1 MTGMN
6 RPIKRIALAVL
17 VMFVILL
24 VNVNYL
30 QTVEANSLST
40 RPLNSRAEYN
50 QNQVQRGNI
59 VTADGV
65 TIATSKPSSDLFKY
79 QRVYPDGAAYAPV
92 TGYDT
97 VYTQSQ
103 APNYATGV
111 ERAENA
117 LLTGTGSQLAFRN
130 FIDMI
135 TNKPQKGATV
145 QLTVN
150 SKAQEV
156 AYQQLETALQGKTF
170 DGKQAVGGVV
180 ALNPSTGAILA
191 MASYPSYD
199 PNQLAVHDTTTLNK
213 VDEQLTSEDPSPLL
227 NNASQTTLPP
237 GSTFKIVTSSAWYN
251 QDSTRNPNTV
261 VSSPQPLT
269 LPNGNTL
276 SNDSGEQCGTGSGQT
291 PVIYAFAQ
299 SCNTP
304 FANIGI
310 QLGGS
315 VIKSMATQYGLNNTA
330 AQDITGVDVA
340 PSNFTAEADKSFTA
354 FDAIGQ
360 HDTTVTPLQEAM
372 FAATVANG
380 GTLMKPYLVQQVTA
394 SDLSVVQ
401 QTQPQQLSQPI
412 SSTIAGYEKQMMV
425 AVVQQP
431 EGTGYAF
438 NANNENG
445 LVIAGKTGTAQNG
458 LSANPDAV
466 FTAFAPA
473 DNPKIAVGVMI
484 EGGGY
489 GAAAAAPIA
498 VAVIK
503 AYLATLGNQ

>member
-6 RPIKRIALAVL
+6 RPITRISVAVL
-17 VMFVILL
+17 VMFLILL

-30 QTVEANSLST
+30 QGVEASSLAS
-40 RPLNSRAEYN
+40 RPQNDRTAYE

-65 TIATSKPSSDLFKY
+65 TIATTQPASGLFKY
-79 QRVYPDGAAYAPV
+79 QRVYPDGQAYAAV

-97 VYTQSQ
+97 IYSAGQ
-103 APNYATGV
+103 APNYASGI
-111 ERAENA
+111 EKAENS
-117 LLTGTGSQLAFRN
+117 LLSGTGSELAFRN
-130 FIDMI
+130 FIDTL
-135 TNKPQKGATV
+135 TNKPQKGANVEVTI
-145 QLTVN
+145 N
-150 SKAQEV
+150 SKAQET
-156 AYQQLETALQGKTF
+156 AYQELAAALAGKTAN
-170 DGKQAVGGVV
+170 GKQQVGGVV
-180 ALNPSTGAILA
+180 AINPSTGAILA

-199 PNQLAVHDTTTLNK
+199 PNSLAVHDSNALNAADTK
-213 VDEQLTSEDPSPLL
+213 LNGEDPSPLL
-227 NNASQTTLPP
+227 NNATETTLPP
-237 GSTFKIVTSSAWYN
+237 GSTFKIVTSSAWYTQN
-251 QDSTRNPNTV
+251 ASRNPGTV
-261 VSSPQPLT
+261 IDSPQPLT

-276 SNDSGEQCGTGSGQT
+276 SNDNGEQCGTGSGHT
-291 PVIYAFAQ
+291 PVSYAFAQ

-304 FANIGI
+304 FAKIGL
-310 QLGGS
+310 QLGGQT
-315 VIKSMATQYGLNNTA
+315 INSMAGSYGLNSSL
-330 AQDITGVDVA
+330 DIPGVPVA
-340 PSNFTAEADKSFTA
+340 RSNFTAESDPSFTA
-354 FDAIGQ
+354 YDAIGQ

-380 GTLMKPYLVQQVTA
+380 GNLMKPYLVQQVTA

-401 QTQPQQLSQPI
+401 QTQPTQLSQPI
-412 SSTIAGYEKQMMV
+412 SATVAGYEKQMMT

-438 NANNENG
+438 NSGNEGG
-445 LVIAGKTGTAQNG
+445 LVIAGKTGTAQTTV
-458 LSANPDAV
+458 SANPDAV